1 MKHLG
6 SPITTVSKL
15 HKNPELAEDQAEEI
29 SDELMEFSLEDQEKA
44 KVKYSLIVSLRFSSS
59 FILDSIFAFFKFLHS

>member
-1 MKHLG
+1 MASGCWGLG

-44 KVKYSLIVSLRFSSS
+44 KVKYSLIVSLHFSSS
-59 FILDSIFAFFKFLHS
+59 FILE

>member
-59 FILDSIFAFFKFLHS
+59 FILE

>member
-15 HKNPELAEDQAEEI
+15 HKNPELAGDQAEEI

-44 KVKYSLIVSLRFSSS
+44 KVKYSLIVSLCFSIS
-59 FILDSIFAFFKFLHS
+59 FILE